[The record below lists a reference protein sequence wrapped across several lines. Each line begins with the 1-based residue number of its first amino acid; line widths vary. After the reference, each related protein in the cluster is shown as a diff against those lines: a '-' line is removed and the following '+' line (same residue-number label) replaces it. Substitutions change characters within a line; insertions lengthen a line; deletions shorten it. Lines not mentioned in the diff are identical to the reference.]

1 MCASWPTTLASL
13 TRPGLQRAQMLGILG
28 DAKVITVP
36 IALTHVCL
44 PNLWSQGRLTHCNS
58 ALFAQSVKSDLG
70 CPGEGPPG
78 GSAGRKSGVRTGMKL
93 VFSFGH
99 FTLFWLSFHK
109 GQGQSFPGNS
119 RPSNQRE
126 QARVWQP
133 RLLVG
138 FQVPSTSPGPQAK
151 TEHS

>member
-70 CPGEGPPG
+70 VPWRRASWRVS
-78 GSAGRKSGVRTGMKL
+78 GSEIWSKDWYEVGLFVLAILLCSGSVSTKAKANHSQETHARLTKESRL
-93 VFSFGH
+93 VCGSHGC
-99 FTLFWLSFHK
+99 
-109 GQGQSFPGNS
+109 
-119 RPSNQRE
+119 
-126 QARVWQP
+126 
-133 RLLVG
+133 
-138 FQVPSTSPGPQAK
+138 
-151 TEHS
+151 

>member
-70 CPGEGPPG
+70 VPWRRASWRVS
-78 GSAGRKSGVRTGMKL
+78 GSEIWSKDWYEVGLFVWPFYFVLAQFPQRPRPIIPRKLTPV
-93 VFSFGH
+93 
-99 FTLFWLSFHK
+99 
-109 GQGQSFPGNS
+109 
-119 RPSNQRE
+119 
-126 QARVWQP
+126 
-133 RLLVG
+133 
-138 FQVPSTSPGPQAK
+138 
-151 TEHS
+151 